1 MPYNVIIEDKVK
13 KEDLPFIPR
22 ANAIQILRAIEDR
35 LAVDP
40 VGCGK
45 PLRHNLKGSW
55 RLRVGDWRILYRV
68 KGEVV
73 TVYAID
79 LRRDAY

>member
-1 MPYNVIIEDKVK
+1 MTFNIILEERVK
-13 KEDLPFIPR
+13 KEDLPNIPK
-22 ANAIQILRAIEDR
+22 ANALQIIRALDER

-45 PLRHNLKGSW
+45 PLQYKLKGAW
-55 RLRVGDWRILYRV
+55 RLRVGDWRVLYRI
-68 KGEVV
+68 KGKEV
-73 TVYAID
+73 TVFAID